1 VPVIASDVGGVREM
15 LNDGEEGLIFRNA
28 DVHHLTSIL
37 REIIENPSTI
47 KAMKLAIRPIK
58 IIQEDA
64 RELSGIYTFLNE

>member
-1 VPVIASDVGGVREM
+1 VREM
-15 LNDGEEGLIFRNA
+15 LNDGEEGLIFRNG

-47 KAMKLAIRPIK
+47 KAMKRAIRPIK